1 MWRSPTM
8 QSILKTVEMDEETE
22 TKKINYKLVI
32 FACRQCGRRFRND
45 RGNINHSRF
54 CSPTPVDD
62 EVCRPL
68 AAVNKVDYNLN
79 GADKAISEQQFF
91 WGNTPGNQTIASS
104 KSVMRKLCSG
114 VKMLCYLKYQ
124 VTITLKKFLG

>member
-1 MWRSPTM
+1 M
-8 QSILKTVEMDEETE
+8 QSILKTVEMDEETK

-45 RGNINHSRF
+45 RRNVNHSRF

-62 EVCRPL
+62 EVFRPL

-79 GADKAISEQQFF
+79 GFD
-91 WGNTPGNQTIASS
+91 
-104 KSVMRKLCSG
+104 
-114 VKMLCYLKYQ
+114 
-124 VTITLKKFLG
+124 